1 MSINF
6 TLPQKQLIYELI
18 EEANPGFKLKVGEA
32 QLKFTGAYAISPV
45 GFRDT
50 RVTVRSVDDV
60 NVIGTK
66 LLEYRRLNLTK
77 LFGSRFLDFEYYLP
91 GTQQITTVQVF
102 EQISLKYGIKL
113 LPADV
118 NQNQTYN
125 AGSPTSVIIKADS
138 LCFSDVLRFTWS
150 RGKQDITPLLDK
162 KELPGRN
169 WPVGL
174 IDFQDGSM
182 PQGEYLVYNADFT
195 SQASVFEAH
204 PSGTAVS
211 GTILTAMNT
220 KAAETG
226 VTFNGSPYYTTKF
239 GLGYCT
245 AKRYT
250 LPSAQVPEANAARF
264 NRVLV
269 IEQGALAPWYF
280 GKILVQYKV

>member
-91 GTQQITTVQVF
+91 GTQPITTVQVF

-174 IDFQDGSM
+174 IDFQDGSK

-204 PSGTAVS
+204 SSGGAVTAFIVNA
-211 GTILTAMNT
+211 LNT
-220 KAAETG
+220 KSADTG
-226 VTFNGSPYYTTKF
+226 VTFSTGDSVTVKF
-239 GLGYCT
+239 GLSFCKAT
-245 AKRYT
+245 RYT
-250 LPSAQVPEANAARF
+250 LPALQVPEANAARF
-264 NRVLV
+264 NRAVV
-269 IEQGALAPWYF
+269 IEAGPNGAWFF

>member
-60 NVIGTK
+60 NVIGMK

-91 GTQQITTVQVF
+91 GGQRITTVQVF

-118 NQNQTYN
+118 NANQTYN
-125 AGSPTSVIIKADS
+125 AGTPTTVLIKADS

-169 WPVGL
+169 WPEGL
-174 IDFQDGSM
+174 IDFQDGSK
-182 PQGEYLVYNADFT
+182 PQGEYLVYNTDFT

-204 PSGTAVS
+204 SSGAFVS
-211 GTILTAMNT
+211 GAIINAMNT
-220 KAAETG
+220 KTAETG
-226 VTFNGSPYYTTKF
+226 VTFNNSPYSTTKF
-239 GLGYCT
+239 GMSSCT

-250 LPSAQVPEANAARF
+250 LPSPQVPEANAARF

-269 IEQGALAPWYF
+269 IELGAITPWCF